1 MREKGTFT
9 KDISNIG
16 YFEAKEQFLGGNAA
30 MINSGAWDIGD
41 FEGSDIA
48 SKIGF
53 FWGPTFSDSQYEQQ
67 IGIKASGGVYVVS
80 SKAAEDPALL
90 DAIMQFWQFYY
101 GEEGTRIIA
110 EDTAALPCSTYNG
123 QIDESQH
130 PVLSTMIAAL
140 NDDWKAVTEP
150 FNSLSSN
157 VAYGYFD
164 ATFGVMTG
172 VYTPEQAA
180 DYVENLQSA
189 ER

>member
-1 MREKGTFT
+1 
-9 KDISNIG
+9 
-16 YFEAKEQFLGGNAA
+16 

-41 FEGSDIA
+41 FEGSDMA

-110 EDTAALPCSTYNG
+110 EDTAA
-123 QIDESQH
+123 
-130 PVLSTMIAAL
+130 
-140 NDDWKAVTEP
+140 
-150 FNSLSSN
+150 
-157 VAYGYFD
+157 
-164 ATFGVMTG
+164 
-172 VYTPEQAA
+172 
-180 DYVENLQSA
+180 
-189 ER
+189 